1 MSAYLLTFN
10 PKHFSNNPEKTLTY
24 AVGDK
29 DTWTCYSKQPK
40 LGDTVYLMRVG
51 VDPKGIIAK
60 GTVTKESFLQDHWAD
75 ATKQISTIEF
85 TVDEFRPTC
94 AQGLLPLMLLNLAI
108 TDYNWCPQRSGL
120 EIGEAE
126 HSKLQQLW
134 DSGQSKHSLTQ
145 YLTWYVANKLNT
157 EGWYKAY
164 KETCQQVTDI
174 RNTDT
179 ISDAYLKKLWYE
191 RGNGIADIGQGFMY
205 REDFKNSISFLR
217 EKTKA
222 IFSLPTE
229 ETYQDIKRT
238 WQKDGSFS
246 RRLPSVIH
254 RVFAA
259 VAPELYTSVVAD
271 KYFNNVLKALKAQY
285 QIVVEE
291 SDSWII
297 QNKDLSKKVS
307 GLIPPDMDAYQ
318 RNIALW
324 SLQND
329 VASNANN
336 LLEQN
341 RVSEDGQE
349 YSMVDVKTV
358 RPPINQIFY
367 GPPGTGKTFKLQQLF
382 KQYTSEKQG
391 LTLEAFLAEEIAPL
405 TWMQVITLCM
415 LDLDGQAKV
424 AQLVEHKYFKAKT
437 ELNGRDKGLAQTAW
451 GTLQSFTIADSKTVN
466 TKERRE
472 PAVFDKDSDSTWR
485 LVDDKKEL
493 IEDLIA
499 LQQTLKQGPQSQKQL
514 KRYASVTFHQ
524 SYGYEEFIEGL
535 RAQTD
540 ESGSLNYSVEPGA
553 FLKLCRLAEQDPSNQ
568 YAIFIDEIN
577 RGNISKIF
585 GELITL
591 IEPDKRS
598 GTQNSISINLAYS
611 GKSFSVPSNVDIIGT
626 MNTAD
631 RSLALIDTA
640 LRRRFDFVEMMP
652 DLDSLGDA
660 DVKDIH
666 LAKLLQKL
674 NERIEI
680 LYDREHTL
688 GHAFFIPI
696 MEILN
701 GGDEDLAFLELQKVF
716 QGKVI
721 PLLQEYFFEDWQKI
735 RLVLGDNQRA
745 EASQFVIE
753 EELSD
758 KTLTQLFG
766 SQHGLNR
773 FGDMPKRYSLKPKD
787 DSVWASPEAYK
798 SIYAQLTRSAEA
810 GEP

>member
-157 EGWYKAY
+157 RWYKSY
-164 KETCQQVTDI
+164 KETCQQVADI
-174 RNTDT
+174 KQAGT
-179 ISDAYLKKLWYE
+179 ISDDDLQNLWYD
-191 RGNGIADIGQGFMY
+191 RSNGVASVGQGAMY
-205 REDFKNSISFLR
+205 RKDFDNSSDFLR
-217 EKTKA
+217 KITKK
-222 IFSLPTE
+222 IFSSPTD
-229 ETYQDIKRT
+229 ETYQKIKHV
-238 WQKDGSFS
+238 WLKDGSFS

-259 VAPELYTSVVAD
+259 VAPDLYTSIVGD
-271 KYFNNVLKALKAQY
+271 TYFIAVLKAFKTQY
-285 QIVVEE
+285 QIDIAE
-291 SDSWII
+291 SDSWVI
-297 QNKDLSKKVS
+297 QNKELSNAVS
-307 GLIPPDMDAYQ
+307 SLTPSDIDIYQ

-324 SLQND
+324 SLQDD
-329 VASNANN
+329 VVSSEN
-336 LLEQN
+336 LQQV
-341 RVSEDGQE
+341 REDSQE
-349 YSMVDVKTV
+349 YAGAGVKTS

-415 LDLDGQAKV
+415 LDLGGKAKV

-451 GTLQSFTIADSKTVN
+451 GTLQSFTIADSITVN

-485 LVDDKKEL
+485 LVDEKKEL

-660 DVKDIH
+660 DVKGIH

-680 LYDREHTL
+680 LYDREHML
-688 GHAFFIPI
+688 GHAFFTPI
-696 MEILN
+696 MEILD

-753 EELSD
+753 EDLSD

-787 DSVWASPEAYK
+787 NSVWTSPEAYK
-798 SIYAQLTRSAEA
+798 SIYAQLTRSEEA
-810 GEP
+810 DES

>member
-10 PKHFSNNPEKTLTY
+10 PKQFSNNPEKTLTY

-51 VDPKGIIAK
+51 VNPKGIIAK

-85 TVDEFRPTC
+85 VVDEFRPTC

-108 TDYNWCPQRSGL
+108 TDYNWCPQLSGL
-120 EIGEAE
+120 EIGATD

-134 DSGQSKHSLTQ
+134 DDGQSKHSLTQ
-145 YLTWYVANKLNT
+145 YLTWYVANKLKT
-157 EGWYKAY
+157 KWYKSY
-164 KETCQQVTDI
+164 KKTCQQVADI
-174 RNTDT
+174 KQAGT
-179 ISDAYLKKLWYE
+179 ISDGDLQNLWYD
-191 RGNGIADIGQGFMY
+191 RGNGVASVGQGAMY
-205 REDFKNSISFLR
+205 RKDFDNSSDFLR
-217 EKTKA
+217 EITKE
-222 IFSLPTE
+222 ILSSPTD
-229 ETYQDIKRT
+229 ETYQDIKRV
-238 WQKDGSFS
+238 WRKEGSFS
-246 RRLPSVIH
+246 RQLPSVIH

-259 VAPELYTSVVAD
+259 VAPDLYTSIVGD
-271 KYFNNVLKALKAQY
+271 TYFKAVLKALKTQY
-285 QIVVEE
+285 QIDIAE
-291 SDSWII
+291 SNSWVI
-297 QNKDLSKKVS
+297 QNKELSNAVS
-307 GLIPPDMDAYQ
+307 SLTPSDIDIYQ

-324 SLQND
+324 SLQDD
-329 VASNANN
+329 VFSSEN
-336 LLEQN
+336 LQQV
-341 RVSEDGQE
+341 REDSQE
-349 YSMVDVKTV
+349 YAGAGVKTS

-415 LDLDGQAKV
+415 LDLGGKAKV
-424 AQLVEHKYFKAKT
+424 AQLVEHKYFKAKA

-451 GTLQSFTIADSKTVN
+451 GTLQSFTVADSKTVN
-466 TKERRE
+466 TKDRRE

-493 IEDLIA
+493 IEDLIT

-540 ESGSLNYSVEPGA
+540 ENGSLNYSVEPGT

-598 GTQNSISINLAYS
+598 GTENSISINLAYS
-611 GKSFSVPSNVDIIGT
+611 GKTFSVPSNVDIIGT

-652 DLDSLGDA
+652 DLDILGDV
-660 DVKDIH
+660 DVKGVH

-680 LYDREHTL
+680 LYDREHML
-688 GHAFFIPI
+688 GHAFFMPI
-696 MEILN
+696 IKTLDDS
-701 GGDEDLAFLELQKVF
+701 DEDQAFLELQKVF

-735 RLVLGDNQRA
+735 RLVLGDNQRV
-745 EASQFVIE
+745 EAFQFVIE

-758 KTLTQLFG
+758 KALTQLFG

-773 FGDMPKRYSLKPKD
+773 FADIPKRYSLKPKD

-798 SIYAQLTRSAEA
+798 SIYAQLTRSVEV

>member
-10 PKHFSNNPEKTLTY
+10 PKHFSNPEKILTY

-29 DTWTCYSKQPK
+29 DTWACYSKQPK

-51 VDPKGIIAK
+51 VNPKGIIAK

-85 TVDEFRPTC
+85 VVDEFRPNC
-94 AQGLLPLMLLNLAI
+94 AQGLLPLMLLNIAI

-120 EIGEAE
+120 KIGEAE
-126 HSKLQQLW
+126 HSKLKQLW

-157 EGWYKAY
+157 GWYKSY
-164 KETCQQVTDI
+164 KETCQLVTDI

-179 ISDAYLKKLWYE
+179 ISDVYLKKLWYD

-205 REDFKNSISFLR
+205 SEDFKNSISFLR
-217 EKTKA
+217 DKTKA

-229 ETYQDIKRT
+229 DTYQDIKRT

-271 KYFNNVLKALKAQY
+271 KYFNNVLKALKTQY
-285 QIVVEE
+285 QINIAE
-291 SDSWII
+291 SDSWVV
-297 QNKDLSKKVS
+297 QNKELSNVVS
-307 GLIPPDMDAYQ
+307 SLTPSDMDIYQ

-324 SLQND
+324 SLQEN
-329 VASNANN
+329 VVS
-336 LLEQN
+336 
-341 RVSEDGQE
+341 SEDLQQVREDSQE
-349 YSMVDVKTV
+349 YAGEDVKTA
-358 RPPINQIFY
+358 PSPINKIFY

-415 LDLDGQAKV
+415 LDLGGKAKV
-424 AQLVEHKYFKAKT
+424 AQLVEHKYFKAKA

-451 GTLQSFTIADSKTVN
+451 GTLQSFTVADSKTVN
-466 TKERRE
+466 TKDRRE
-472 PAVFDKDSDSTWR
+472 PTVFDKDSDSTWR
-485 LVDDKKEL
+485 LVDEKKEL
-493 IEDLIA
+493 IEDLIT

-540 ESGSLNYSVEPGA
+540 ENGSLNYSVEPGT
-553 FLKLCRLAEQDPSNQ
+553 FLKLCRIAEQDPSNQ

-598 GTQNSISINLAYS
+598 GTENSISINLAYS
-611 GKSFSVPSNVDIIGT
+611 GKTFSVPSNVDIIGT

-652 DLDSLGDA
+652 DLDILGDV
-660 DVKDIH
+660 DVKGVH

-680 LYDREHTL
+680 LYDREHML
-688 GHAFFIPI
+688 GHAFFMPI
-696 MEILN
+696 IKTLDDS
-701 GGDEDLAFLELQKVF
+701 DEDQAFLELQKVF

-735 RLVLGDNQRA
+735 RLVLGDNQRV
-745 EASQFVIE
+745 EAFQFVIE

-758 KTLTQLFG
+758 KALTQLFG

-773 FGDMPKRYSLKPKD
+773 FADIPKRYSLKPKD

-798 SIYAQLTRSAEA
+798 SIYAQLTRSVEL

>member
-1 MSAYLLTFN
+1 MTAYLLTFN
-10 PKHFSNNPEKTLTY
+10 PEQFSDDPKKILTY

-29 DTWTCYSKQPK
+29 EAWACYSTQPK

-60 GTVTKESFLQDHWAD
+60 GTVTKESFLQDHGVD
-75 ATKQISTIEF
+75 ANKQISTIEF
-85 TVDEFRPTC
+85 VVDEFRPTC

-108 TDYNWCPQRSGL
+108 DNYTWCPQKSGL
-120 EIGEAE
+120 EIGETE

-134 DSGQSKHSLTQ
+134 DEGQSKHSLIQ
-145 YLTWYVANKLNT
+145 YLTWYVANKPNT
-157 EGWYKAY
+157 RWYKRY
-164 KETCQQVTDI
+164 KETCQQVADI
-174 RNTDT
+174 KQAGT
-179 ISDAYLKKLWYE
+179 ISDAALQNLWCD
-191 RGNGIADIGQGFMY
+191 RKNGIASVGQGAMY
-205 REDFKNSISFLR
+205 RKDFNNSRDFLR
-217 EKTKA
+217 EKTEE
-222 IFSLPTE
+222 ILSSPTE
-229 ETYQDIKRT
+229 ETYQDIKRV
-238 WQKDGSFS
+238 WLKDGSFS
-246 RRLPSVIH
+246 RCLPTVMH

-259 VAPELYTSVVAD
+259 VAPDIYTNIVGD
-271 KYFNNVLKALKAQY
+271 TYFENVLKVLKAQY
-285 QIVVEE
+285 QIDIKKT
-291 SDSWII
+291 DSWVIK
-297 QNKDLSKKVS
+297 NKELSNTISDLKPSE
-307 GLIPPDMDAYQ
+307 IDIYQ

-324 SLQND
+324 SLQDNV
-329 VASNANN
+329 VASSESS
-336 LLEQN
+336 LQV
-341 RVSEDGQE
+341 REDGQE
-349 YSMVDVKTV
+349 YPVVGTKIS
-358 RPPINQIFY
+358 RLPINQIFY

-391 LTLEAFLAEEIAPL
+391 LTLEAFLAEEVEPL
-405 TWMQVITLCM
+405 TWMQVLTLCM
-415 LDLDGQAKV
+415 LDLGGKAKV
-424 AQLVEHKYFKAKT
+424 AQLVEHKYFKTKAK
-437 ELNGRDKGLAQTAW
+437 LNGRDKGLAQTAW
-451 GTLQSFTIADSKTVN
+451 GTLQSFTIADSITVN
-466 TKERRE
+466 TEERRE

-485 LVDDKKEL
+485 LVDEKKEL

-611 GKSFSVPSNVDIIGT
+611 GKSFSVPCNVDIIGT

-660 DVKDIH
+660 DVKGIH

-680 LYDREHTL
+680 LYDREHML

-696 MEILN
+696 IEILD

-758 KTLTQLFG
+758 KALTQLFG

-787 DSVWASPEAYK
+787 DSVWASTEAYK
-798 SIYAQLTRSAEA
+798 SIYAQLTRSVEA

>member
-108 TDYNWCPQRSGL
+108 TDYNWCRQRSGL

-157 EGWYKAY
+157 RWYKSY
-164 KETCQQVTDI
+164 KETCQQVADI
-174 RNTDT
+174 KRAGT
-179 ISDAYLKKLWYE
+179 ISDDDLQNLWYD
-191 RGNGIADIGQGFMY
+191 RSNGVASVGQGAMY
-205 REDFKNSISFLR
+205 RKDFDNSSDFLR
-217 EKTKA
+217 KITKK
-222 IFSLPTE
+222 IFSSPTD
-229 ETYQDIKRT
+229 ETYQKIKHV
-238 WQKDGSFS
+238 WLKDGSFS

-259 VAPELYTSVVAD
+259 VAPDLYTSIVGD
-271 KYFNNVLKALKAQY
+271 TYFITVLKVLKMQY
-285 QIVVEE
+285 QIDIAE
-291 SDSWII
+291 SDSWAI
-297 QNKDLSKKVS
+297 QNKELSNAVS
-307 GLIPPDMDAYQ
+307 SLTPSDIDIYQ

-324 SLQND
+324 SLQDD
-329 VASNANN
+329 VVSSEN
-336 LLEQN
+336 LQQV
-341 RVSEDGQE
+341 REDVQE
-349 YSMVDVKTV
+349 YEDVGVTTS

-391 LTLEAFLAEEIAPL
+391 LTLEAFLAEEVEPL
-405 TWMQVITLCM
+405 TWMQVLTLCM
-415 LDLDGQAKV
+415 LDLGGKAKV
-424 AQLVEHKYFKAKT
+424 AQLVEHKYFKTKAK
-437 ELNGRDKGLAQTAW
+437 LNGRDKGLAQTAW
-451 GTLQSFTIADSKTVN
+451 GTLQSFTIADSITVN

-485 LVDDKKEL
+485 LVDEKKEL

-660 DVKDIH
+660 DVKGIH

-680 LYDREHTL
+680 LYDREHML

-696 MEILN
+696 MEILD

-758 KTLTQLFG
+758 KALTQLFG

-798 SIYAQLTRSAEA
+798 SIYAQLTRSVEA